1 MNALTYSQRGL
12 ILTEQYEGLETTAY
26 FDKFAKVWT
35 IGYGH
40 TGREVVQGLVWTI
53 QQCKQALNLDIQ
65 WAVAVVNENVIPTI
79 NQNQFDALVD
89 FTFNAGAGS
98 FLTSTLLRL
107 VNTSDFINAANEFGK
122 WVHSRGVVVPGLV
135 RRRAEEKTLF
145 LSTV

>member
-12 ILTEQYEGLETTAY
+12 ILTEQYEALETTAY

-40 TGREVVQGLVWTI
+40 TGKEVVPGLIWTI

-107 VNTSDFINAANEFGK
+107 VNTSDFTNAANEFGK
-122 WVHSRGVVVPGLV
+122 WIHSRGVVVPGLV